1 MRRLRTAAGALAM
14 AGALLLPAGAHA
26 ANEVTLTRAEAV
38 QSPAERPAD
47 VDFGSADPVALPDN
61 WLRNRPG
68 YRGVVWYRIALD
80 EALRDA
86 RAASGEPLVLVVPRL
101 ADTGALWLNGERMDI
116 GAAGEFTRNRA
127 LWIPLPPQ
135 ALRAEGN
142 TLHVRVNGHAMA
154 RGGLS
159 RIAMGTPDAL
169 RPGYEARR
177 LFQNLVPVTLMFS
190 VVVCLLG
197 AVALFLKTRRRMD
210 LMFAV
215 LCLAWLPRAVVLLSP
230 MAGPPGQLAML
241 FALGSTQVS
250 NVLVVLLLLE
260 HGKWTGPFWDRYRRI
275 LWAVVAVSF
284 AAGAVL
290 AFAGELRPALVG
302 LLHWPFFALALV
314 TCAAQIRRAWRTRR
328 RSDISMALTLVVW
341 AATVVHD
348 FGIAADRTAFDAFFW
363 APVAALLVLLNLV
376 WRALESL
383 ALQRASAEHEISRAV
398 AHVSTAHGLQ
408 LQQMRAEFDR
418 VQASER
424 QAVLAAE
431 RSRLLHDLHDGL
443 GSQLI
448 TALRMTRRDEVPRE
462 EVARVIEDSLEDMR
476 LIIDSLDLEERDL
489 LPLLGNLR
497 YRLEPRLNAIG
508 VGLHWD
514 VEALPELDYLSPETG
529 LNIVRIVQEAV
540 NNALRH
546 GNARNITVRAQA
558 TAGSIELSVRD
569 DGRGFDVQQPP
580 RAGAPRRGLGAM
592 RNRAARLGG
601 SLQITSS
608 GAGTCVQLVLPLH
621 R

>member
-1 MRRLRTAAGALAM
+1 MRALRAVAAALA
-14 AGALLLPAGAHA
+14 AACALLLPAGAHA
-26 ANEVTLTRAEAV
+26 APTVSLTRAEAV
-38 QSPAERPAD
+38 PSEAARPAD
-47 VDFGSADPVALPDN
+47 VDFGAAVPVALPDN
-61 WLRNRPG
+61 WLRTRAG
-68 YRGVVWYRIALD
+68 FEGVVWYRIALD
-80 EALRDA
+80 EALREA
-86 RAASGEPLVLVVPRL
+86 GVPAGSSLVLVVPRL
-101 ADTGALWLNGERMDI
+101 ADAGALWFNGERLET
-116 GAAGEFTRNRA
+116 GGAGEYTRNRA

-135 ALRAEGN
+135 ALRTAGN
-142 TLHVRVNGHAMA
+142 TLHVRVSGHATA

-159 RIAMGTPDAL
+159 RIHLGPQDAL
-169 RPGYEARR
+169 RPAYEARR
-177 LFQNLVPVTLMFS
+177 LFQNTIPTTLMFS

-230 MAGPPGQLAML
+230 VAGPPGQLAML
-241 FALGSTQVS
+241 FALASTQVS
-250 NVLVVLLLLE
+250 NALVVLLIVE
-260 HGKWTGPFWDRYRRI
+260 HGKWTGPFWQRYRRI
-275 LWAVVAVSF
+275 LWIVIAVCF

-290 AFAGELRPALVG
+290 AFAGELRPALLGV
-302 LLHWPFFALALV
+302 LHWPFFALALV
-314 TCAAQIRRAWRTRR
+314 TCAAQIRRAWGTRG
-328 RSDISMALTLVVW
+328 RSDVAMALTLVAWGV
-341 AATVVHD
+341 AVAHD
-348 FGIAADRTAFDAFFW
+348 FTIAADRSDFDAFFW

-383 ALQRASAEHEISRAV
+383 ALHRASAEHEISRAV
-398 AHVSTAHGLQ
+398 AQASTVHGLQ

-418 VQASER
+418 AQASER

-431 RSRLLHDLHDGL
+431 RTRLLHDLHDGL

-508 VGLHWD
+508 VALHWD

-546 GNARNITVRAQA
+546 GNARNITVRAHGA
-558 TAGSIELSVRD
+558 DAGIELSVRD
-569 DGRGFDVQQPP
+569 DGRGFDVQAPP

-592 RNRAARLGG
+592 RNRAAKLGG
-601 SLQITSS
+601 SLAVESN
-608 GAGTCVQLVLPLH
+608 GAGTCVQLALPL
-621 R
+621 RR